1 MELDLGRVEEQ
12 PTDTVPGFRQML
24 EQTMPSL
31 YEHTCSPGVRGGFF
45 QRIERGT
52 WAGHVIEHVA
62 IELQQLIGHDVTY
75 GKTITQKEPGVYH
88 VVYRYKNEAVGLL
101 AGEMALGIVQDL
113 YRGQTTDITPL
124 VAELHRRDAATRLGP
139 STQSIVTEAKRRG
152 IPHLRLNEHSYVQLG
167 QGKYQRRIVA
177 TLMDDTSALGT
188 EIAASKGWTKQIL
201 EDHGIPVPRGQ
212 VVSSID
218 EAIEAAERLGYPVV
232 IKPINGNHGRGIS
245 ANLSRV
251 EELIEAFD
259 KAAQISRRVVI
270 ERYLVGFDYRLLV
283 IDHRL
288 VAAALRE
295 PAHVVGDGRSSIEE
309 LVDEINR
316 HPHRGEGH
324 EKILTRISW
333 DSESDAVLKLQGKN
347 QYDIPAE
354 GEIVYVKQTANLSS
368 GGTAIAVT
376 DHVHPTIRDMAE
388 RISRLIGLNVM
399 GIDLIAPAIDRPLE
413 AGSAGV
419 VEVNAGPGFRM
430 HLSPC
435 SGESVNV
442 AAPVVDMLFPKGR
455 PHSVPICA
463 VTGTNGKTTTTRLIA
478 HIMASAGY
486 HVGMATTDGVKIG
499 ETIILRGDYSGPVA
513 AQTILRDPTIDLAV
527 LEVARGGI
535 LRRGLGFHKCDVGVL
550 LNVTAD
556 HLGLG
561 GIDTVEQLARVKSTV
576 TETVRRDGWAVFNV
590 DDPQTEQVME
600 RSRAK
605 RFLFSKDP
613 EQPRLLEN
621 LERGL
626 MNVTLLDDQVVIQRP
641 EGNERVLAVSD
652 IPITFSG
659 RAMFNTENVLAA
671 VASATALGADIETIR
686 RGLRSFHPSPEQSA
700 GRMNL
705 IDLGSFKVL
714 IDYGHNEAALKSLAE
729 FLKQMKA
736 KRIIRMAAGVGDRSD
751 EAIYTFGLASAVPG
765 DVFILT
771 DPSPRGRVP
780 GETPEIIKQAIVS
793 RGVAP
798 ENVHIELREKQAT
811 ELALG
816 MAEAGDLV
824 VLQVENVAQV
834 TKDVLAFKQKLTS

>member
-283 IDHRL
+283 IDRRL

-316 HPHRGEGH
+316 HPHRGEVH

-605 RFLFSKDP
+605 RLLFSKDP

>member
-605 RFLFSKDP
+605 RLLFSKDP

>member
-605 RFLFSKDP
+605 RLLFSKDP

-798 ENVHIELREKQAT
+798 ENVHIELREKHAT